1 MPYRIDFIHGR
12 GHEMTLDKEGGIGR
26 GDLDELDI
34 NMLKSQR
41 VPCLLPVEWVE
52 MDGRVTFR
60 YALSGKKMLLH
71 RLQQEPLTMQ
81 QFYGLLLRVA
91 SALLEC
97 RDYMLRPEGCL
108 LGDTFMFV
116 GDNLEDLSFVYVPL
130 ISRKDESDQGDDL
143 LAMVARWTAYVEAVD
158 GEGLRNIL
166 QLFNA
171 NRWPIVELRR
181 LLLEML
187 GKQRPNPAIAAPS
200 EEKPFAH
207 AVESSGQAH
216 SINGTELPPETSG
229 RRLSEIEDDHQR
241 NWHAADRIE
250 LAEEEDAES
259 KKKAGSRRWTVGA
272 AFVLG
277 AACVWRFVYLSQP
290 SSQTML
296 ISAGLT
302 LLLLV
307 GAALLWRKGSELLIA
322 SPVAELEAPGLAGS
336 FELQSGPL
344 PMKQR
349 WRHQSGYRESDGLK
363 EIGGATTNSIGNYSL
378 PPRDRE
384 EKDGRRPL
392 LSELDR
398 VQGTGHDQMLNQGRE
413 REPASELE
421 TGHRASPSAR
431 AELEPTT
438 LLSIA
443 SDESPLGAVKA
454 MLRRTWNGKEEEIPI
469 LADVFQIGRVNA
481 GNGYE
486 EKAEGVSRLHLEI
499 VKEQGCHVAKDLGSR
514 NGSLLNG
521 TLMIPYKSYP
531 LAAGDAIQL
540 AGSKGPSYLFGIK

>member
-143 LAMVARWTAYVEAVD
+143 LAMVARWTAYVEEVD

-171 NRWPIVELRR
+171 NRWPLVELRR

-187 GKQRPNPAIAAPS
+187 GKQRSNPAIAAPS
-200 EEKPFAH
+200 EEKPFAR
-207 AVESSGQAH
+207 AVE
-216 SINGTELPPETSG
+216 
-229 RRLSEIEDDHQR
+229 
-241 NWHAADRIE
+241 
-250 LAEEEDAES
+250 
-259 KKKAGSRRWTVGA
+259 
-272 AFVLG
+272 
-277 AACVWRFVYLSQP
+277 
-290 SSQTML
+290 
-296 ISAGLT
+296 
-302 LLLLV
+302 
-307 GAALLWRKGSELLIA
+307 
-322 SPVAELEAPGLAGS
+322 
-336 FELQSGPL
+336 
-344 PMKQR
+344 
-349 WRHQSGYRESDGLK
+349 
-363 EIGGATTNSIGNYSL
+363 
-378 PPRDRE
+378 
-384 EKDGRRPL
+384 
-392 LSELDR
+392 
-398 VQGTGHDQMLNQGRE
+398 
-413 REPASELE
+413 
-421 TGHRASPSAR
+421 
-431 AELEPTT
+431 
-438 LLSIA
+438 
-443 SDESPLGAVKA
+443 
-454 MLRRTWNGKEEEIPI
+454 
-469 LADVFQIGRVNA
+469 
-481 GNGYE
+481 
-486 EKAEGVSRLHLEI
+486 
-499 VKEQGCHVAKDLGSR
+499 
-514 NGSLLNG
+514 
-521 TLMIPYKSYP
+521 
-531 LAAGDAIQL
+531 
-540 AGSKGPSYLFGIK
+540 